1 MAARTVPPGLPQTFF
16 IRADHFQQA
25 LGKPAAQQ
33 NDARQLSRM
42 GSRSAVVGSDSQKR
56 QSLGKI
62 TLANAPKA
70 CPIAAST
77 EASAAPALA

>member
-33 NDARQLSRM
+33 SDARQLSRM
-42 GSRSAVVGSDSQKR
+42 GSRSAVVGSDSQMR

-62 TLANAPKA
+62 TLANALNSR
-70 CPIAAST
+70 IH
-77 EASAAPALA
+77 EASAALALA